1 MKRCLACEGRFDS
14 DDWTCP
20 RCGYCPALRNEIVQF
35 AEGPPNDQA
44 GFKPEYFTRLAGIE
58 ETSFWFRS
66 RNELIRWGLRNYF
79 PNATSFFEVGCGTG
93 FVLKGLR
100 EAAPRLRLA
109 GSEVFGDGLAFA
121 QARLPG
127 VDLYQMD
134 ARQIPFE
141 GEFDVIGAFDVLEH
155 IVEDN
160 VVLHQMFRAARPGGG
175 LLITVPQHW
184 FLWSAIDE
192 HSMHQRRYGRADLR
206 GRVENAGFQIERIIS
221 FNSLSLPIMI
231 WSRMRRKRDQ
241 DLQLWREF
249 EIAPLINKTLETI
262 LRIERM
268 MITKGVSFPAGGSLL
283 LIGRKPL
290 TPRDPHSFQ
299 SSVRNGR

>member
-1 MKRCLACEGRFDS
+1 MKRCLTCKGRFDS
-14 DDWTCP
+14 DDWICP
-20 RCGYCPALRNEIVQF
+20 QCGYHPAWRDDIVQF
-35 AEGPPNDQA
+35 AEDSSNDQA
-44 GFKPEYFTRLAGIE
+44 GFKPEYFARLAAIE
-58 ETSFWFRS
+58 ETNFWFRS
-66 RNELIRWGLRNYF
+66 RNELIQWALCNYF
-79 PNATSFFEVGCGTG
+79 PNAASFFEIGCGTG

-100 EAAPRLRLA
+100 ETAPRLRLA

-121 QARLPG
+121 RARLPG

-141 GEFDVIGAFDVLEH
+141 DEFDVIGAFDVLEH

-160 VVLHQMFRAARPGGG
+160 AVLLQMFRATRRGGG
-175 LLITVPQHW
+175 VLVTVPQHR

-192 HSMHQRRYGRADLR
+192 HSMHRRRYGRADLR
-206 GRVENAGFQIERIIS
+206 RKVESAGFQIERIIS
-221 FNSLSLPIMI
+221 FNSLLLPIMI

-241 DLQLWREF
+241 NFQLWREF
-249 EIAPLINKTLETI
+249 EITPVLNKTLETI
-262 LRIERM
+262 LTLERM
-268 MITKGVSFPAGGSLL
+268 MIIKGVSFPAGGSLL

-290 TPRDPHSFQ
+290 TPRDSHSFQ